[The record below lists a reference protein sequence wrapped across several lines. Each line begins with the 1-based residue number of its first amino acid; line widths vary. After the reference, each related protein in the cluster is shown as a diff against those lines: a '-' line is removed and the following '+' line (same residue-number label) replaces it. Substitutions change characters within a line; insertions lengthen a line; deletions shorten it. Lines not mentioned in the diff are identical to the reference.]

1 MPRRARAPAMPQS
14 SLGNGAWWHNGQEN
28 GSNDVCVL
36 RPVPLG
42 PKSKSSSV
50 IFGEIGVD
58 TGRWLG
64 HFGIKNTGLESG
76 DHRKTSWSCFWGSSH
91 EVATFAT
98 HGCLGQSP
106 HTNLASKCRG
116 KSTGPLYISRYKSL
130 GYLGFCNCR
139 CSNVNQSI
147 DNQAWRLVTICP
159 SANTAE
165 IHTTTFLVKSLVLQ
179 LWPTVM
185 SANPASH
192 G

>member
-1 MPRRARAPAMPQS
+1 MPQS
-14 SLGNGAWWHNGQEN
+14 SLGNGARWHNGQEN

-58 TGRWLG
+58 TARWLG
-64 HFGIKNTGLESG
+64 HFGIKNTGLESC

-98 HGCLGQSP
+98 HGCLGRSP

-116 KSTGPLYISRYKSL
+116 KSTGPLYISRYQSL
-130 GYLGFCNCR
+130 GYLGFCR

-147 DNQAWRLVTICP
+147 DNQACDHLPIC
-159 SANTAE
+159 
-165 IHTTTFLVKSLVLQ
+165 
-179 LWPTVM
+179 
-185 SANPASH
+185 
-192 G
+192 